1 MGPAFAKSGSKI
13 LCHSLLAYK
22 LPSPPLTPGA
32 MDRLLLSLRYTI
44 RLLFKSPGFAITAV
58 LILGFG
64 IGANTAIFGLI
75 NDERIVRTKAESLD
89 FAAAAALPLTTITAW
104 GILFDRLRVV

>member
-1 MGPAFAKSGSKI
+1 VPFPFGIQVAFTSANPCGDGSLTAI
-13 LCHSLLAYK
+13 LALYN
-22 LPSPPLTPGA
+22 PVT
-32 MDRLLLSLRYTI
+32 
-44 RLLFKSPGFAITAV
+44 FKSPGFAITAV

-64 IGANTAIFGLI
+64 IGANTAIFSLI
-75 NDERIVRTKAESLD
+75 NDERIVRTKVGSLD